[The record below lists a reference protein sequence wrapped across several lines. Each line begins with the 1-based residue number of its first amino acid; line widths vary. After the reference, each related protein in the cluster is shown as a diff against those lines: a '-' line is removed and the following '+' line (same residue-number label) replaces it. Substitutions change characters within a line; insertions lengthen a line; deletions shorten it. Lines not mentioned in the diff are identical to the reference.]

1 MTPQVPL
8 ARTAM
13 PCQRCRLIMK
23 QRANVG
29 RWLTCVWCVASS
41 KRCKCPAA
49 VRTRNAA
56 QAHFSR
62 SMPVRRRT
70 DSPSALAWS
79 GLGEDDGD
87 PALEV
92 FSNSRPPS
100 PFIDDRHPAL
110 S

>member
-23 QRANVG
+23 QRANAG
-29 RWLTCVWCVASS
+29 RWLACVWCVASS

-92 FSNSRPPS
+92 FSNSRPPL
-100 PFIDDRHPAL
+100 PIH
-110 S
+110 